1 MTLRLTLA
9 IFILFTVFGCNN
21 NRTERRSLNEVCN
34 PDADI
39 ASFELLESEEDRFEL
54 VPGGL
59 PTGSTYRTS
68 GFTVTKVDGDII
80 ASFAPSRLFT
90 DEVDIE
96 TLCAFGFPPGE
107 SASGSYV
114 FSVPLLSTTQEFN
127 DYTFSISYDT
137 DRPNGDLPVIIS
149 DGPPIIT
156 PLTGVD
162 ILGELIALGYEVNL
176 YTASEGGSSNEIFIA
191 HARDLS
197 QGLTLRVRIE
207 TLGE

>member
-1 MTLRLTLA
+1 MFRRTLLVL
-9 IFILFTVFGCNN
+9 ILFTALGCNN
-21 NRTERRSLNEVCN
+21 NRTERRSLSEVCD
-34 PDADI
+34 PEADV
-39 ASFELLESEEDRFEL
+39 ASFELSEREEDRFDL

-68 GFTVTKVDGDII
+68 GFTITKVEGDII
-80 ASFAPSRLFT
+80 TSYAPSRLFT
-90 DEVDIE
+90 DEVDVE
-96 TLCAFGFPPGE
+96 TLCAFGFPPDE
-107 SASGSYV
+107 SSSGTFV
-114 FSVPLLSTTQEFN
+114 FSVPILNTEQEFN

-137 DRPNGDLPVIIS
+137 DRPNGDLPVIVS
-149 DGPPIIT
+149 DGAPTLT

-176 YTASEGGSSNEIFIA
+176 YTASEGGNRNVIFIA

-207 TLGE
+207 TIQE